1 MALDRLKQAASHL
14 TGIGEAPHPLDPLSE
29 LEIERAVAIIRKEH
43 NDVFFNAI
51 TLWEPRKAEMMQWLK
66 DSRHTPR
73 PHRVADVVCIGR
85 GSKVYDG
92 HADLTEGK
100 IVSWALTDDV
110 QPLVSRRN
118 YIMFATMVLI
128 LEQITMEDLQIVE
141 TIVRKDPKVIEQ
153 CGLIGIPPEDMHKV
167 YCDRE

>member
-14 TGIGEAPHPLDPLSE
+14 TGIGEAPHPFDPLSQQ
-29 LEIERAVAIIRKEH
+29 EIERAVAIIRKEH
-43 NDVFFNAI
+43 SDVFFNAI
-51 TLWEPRKAEMMQWLK
+51 TLFEPRKAEMMKWLQ
-66 DSRHTPR
+66 DPPHTPR

-110 QPLVSRRN
+110 QPLVSRICCPN
-118 YIMFATMVLI
+118 LMTDILI
-128 LEQITMEDLQIVE
+128 LVTDHDG
-141 TIVRKDPKVIEQ
+141 RSANRR
-153 CGLIGIPPEDMHKV
+153 V
-167 YCDRE
+167 YCAERSQGY

>member
-14 TGIGEAPHPLDPLSE
+14 TGIGEAPHPFDPLSGQ
-29 LEIERAVAIIRKEH
+29 EIERAVAIIRKEH
-43 NDVFFNAI
+43 SDVFFNAI
-51 TLWEPRKAEMMQWLK
+51 TLWEPRKAEMMKWLK
-66 DSRHTPR
+66 DPQHTPR

-110 QPLVSRRN
+110 QPLVSRRRCPKLMIGMLISDTDHYGRPKN
-118 YIMFATMVLI
+118 RRVHRTERSQSNRAVRNDWYSTGRHAQSVL
-128 LEQITMEDLQIVE
+128 
-141 TIVRKDPKVIEQ
+141 RS
-153 CGLIGIPPEDMHKV
+153 
-167 YCDRE
+167 

>member
-14 TGIGEAPHPLDPLSE
+14 AGIGQAPHPFDPLSE
-29 LEIERAVAIIRKEH
+29 QEIERAVAIIRKEH
-43 NDVFFNAI
+43 SDVFFNAI
-51 TLWEPRKAEMMQWLK
+51 TLWEPRKLEMMQWLK
-66 DSRHTPR
+66 DPQHTPR

-110 QPLVSRRN
+110 QPLVSSKYILNSRTDMLMMDTDHYGRSTDCRIHRTERCQGHRAMRPDWDPTRRH
-118 YIMFATMVLI
+118 A
-128 LEQITMEDLQIVE
+128 Q
-141 TIVRKDPKVIEQ
+141 
-153 CGLIGIPPEDMHKV
+153 GLLRP
-167 YCDRE
+167 